1 MQDSVIVHSSGFYEL
16 SLAGDLD
23 IVSVADGL
31 AANPSQIVRH
41 QYIWDE
47 LAADRMVVERFISD

>member
-23 IVSVADGL
+23 IVSVADGTRV
-31 AANPSQIVRH
+31 PCQP
-41 QYIWDE
+41 
-47 LAADRMVVERFISD
+47 